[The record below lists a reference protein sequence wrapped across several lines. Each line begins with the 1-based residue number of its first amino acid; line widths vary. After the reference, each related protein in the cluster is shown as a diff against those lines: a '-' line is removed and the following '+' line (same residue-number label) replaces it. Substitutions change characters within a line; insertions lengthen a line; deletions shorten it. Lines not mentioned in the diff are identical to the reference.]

1 MQADDPLFKRML
13 GATAPLL
20 LWAAHFAFLYVF
32 VAIACIAGVAASTV
46 AGVPVLTAVLLLES
60 AAAIAAAAVMLTRSA
75 RLLRR
80 RGNAAGLFDVV
91 RAGSAL
97 MAVFAIAWVSLP
109 VMFLRT
115 CN

>member
-1 MQADDPLFKRML
+1 MQADDPLFKKML

-20 LWAAHFAFLYVF
+20 LWAAHFVFLYVF
-32 VAIACIAGVAASTV
+32 VAIACIAGVAGSTV

-60 AAAIAAAAVMLTRSA
+60 AAAIAAAAVMLVRSA
-75 RLLRR
+75 RLLRHQ
-80 RGNAAGLFDVV
+80 GSAAGLLEVA

-97 MAVFAIAWVSLP
+97 LAVFAIAWASLP
-109 VMFLRT
+109 VLFLRT